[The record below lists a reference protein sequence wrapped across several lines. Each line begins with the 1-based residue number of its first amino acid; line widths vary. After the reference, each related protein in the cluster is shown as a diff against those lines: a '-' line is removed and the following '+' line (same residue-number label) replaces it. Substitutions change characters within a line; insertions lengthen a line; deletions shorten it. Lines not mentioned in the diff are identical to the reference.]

1 MIRELVL
8 VGGVIYIVIA
18 LVQWFENQTVQGEAL
33 VFAGILVVL
42 SLTHYASDEERLKQ
56 LEMAGLWLMIAL
68 FAGYAIAKAG
78 GIL

>member
-18 LVQWFENQTVQGEAL
+18 LVQWFENQTVQSEAL
-33 VFAGILVVL
+33 VFVGILVVL
-42 SLTHYASDEERLKQ
+42 SLAHYASDEERLKR

>member
-33 VFAGILVVL
+33 VFAGILVAL
-42 SLTHYASDEERLKQ
+42 SLIHRASDEERLKQ

>member
-33 VFAGILVVL
+33 VFVGILVAL
-42 SLTHYASDEERLKQ
+42 SLIHRASDEERLKQ

>member
-33 VFAGILVVL
+33 VFVWALVAL
-42 SLTHYASDEERLKQ
+42 SLIHRASDEERLKQ

>member
-42 SLTHYASDEERLKQ
+42 SLAHYASDEERLKR

>member
-33 VFAGILVVL
+33 VFVGALAIL
-42 SLTHYASDEERLKQ
+42 SLAHHVSDEERLKQ

>member
-1 MIRELVL
+1 MIRKLVML
-8 VGGVIYIVIA
+8 AGVTYIVIA
-18 LVQWFENQTVQGEAL
+18 LVQWVENRTVQGEAL
-33 VFAGILVVL
+33 VFAGALVAL
-42 SLTHYASDEERLKQ
+42 SLIHRASDEERLKQ

>member
-18 LVQWFENQTVQGEAL
+18 LVQWFENQTVQGEELVFVGAL
-33 VFAGILVVL
+33 VAL
-42 SLTHYASDEERLKQ
+42 SLIHRASDEERLKQ
-56 LEMAGLWLMIAL
+56 LEMAGIWLMIAL